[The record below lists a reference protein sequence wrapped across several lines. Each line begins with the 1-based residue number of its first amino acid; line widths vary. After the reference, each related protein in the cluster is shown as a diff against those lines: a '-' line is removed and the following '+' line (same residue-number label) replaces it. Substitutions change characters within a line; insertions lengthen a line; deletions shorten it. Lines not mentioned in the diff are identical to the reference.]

1 MSAAFA
7 VPQIIISKKAKTAKK
22 SFFTASVRQRIG
34 PYLHL
39 VDLGRI
45 LRAALVV
52 EHRARARHGPRA
64 FAFPAGVRV
73 VDAAVHELVI
83 ETERIR
89 DKQRYHLA
97 AHCAEQRLAANALP
111 VRNISD
117 QPNR

>member
-73 VDAAVHELVI
+73 VDAAVHELGI
-83 ETERIR
+83 ETQRIGHT
-89 DKQRYHLA
+89 QGHHLA
-97 AHCAEQRLAANALP
+97 VTYPDQLP
-111 VRNISD
+111 A
-117 QPNR
+117 